1 MVRTRGSKT
10 AKPNAV
16 SKAVDLLSRREQSKR
31 ELKTK
36 LVRGGYEKSEV
47 DVAVQT
53 VAARDY
59 QSDARFSASLARNR
73 VAGGYGPRRI
83 SAELKSHGIA
93 DADIAAA
100 IGGVDA
106 DWTGIARRQL
116 DRRYGRSPAAD
127 REERARR
134 AQFLLR
140 RGFDPATV
148 RAVTRAEIDD
158 PGEEFD

>member
-1 MVRTRGSKT
+1 MIRTRGSKT
-10 AKPNAV
+10 TKPSAV

-36 LVRGGYEKSEV
+36 LARGGYEKAEV
-47 DVAVQT
+47 EVAVQT

-73 VAGGYGPRRI
+73 AAGGYGPRRI

-93 DADIAAA
+93 DAEIASA
-100 IGGVDA
+100 ISGVEA

-116 DRRYGRSPAAD
+116 DRRYGRGPAPD
-127 REERARR
+127 RDERARR

-148 RAVTRAEIDD
+148 RAVTRADVGD